1 VLFIRLGAARLEKE
15 LKSIFGNALRACGGP
30 GTLSLEAYLGA
41 CLRKTGRRAL
51 VT

>member
-1 VLFIRLGAARLEKE
+1 MFVRLGAARLEQE
-15 LKSIFGNALRACGGP
+15 LRSVFGGALRASGGP
-30 GTLSLEAYLGA
+30 GTLSLESYLSA